1 MGKRCFIGTDIS
13 DEIKNNLEEL
23 YSDISKIEG
32 RIRLIPLKNLHI
44 TYKFLGNT
52 DENLIEKI
60 SLEIEGLLSEIKKFN
75 IEVKGVGLFKNIR
88 NPRIIWIGLIDEEKN
103 LSNLSRE
110 LNSRMSKFGFE
121 PEKREFKPHT
131 TVARIK
137 SIKDTQNL
145 EDVLSEYKEFSFG
158 KFEVKNITLYE
169 SILEKTGA
177 IYKILKVFNL
187 Q

>member
-1 MGKRCFIGTDIS
+1 MGKRCFIGTDIP

-23 YSDISKIEG
+23 YSDISKIQG

-44 TYKFLGNT
+44 TLKFLGNT
-52 DENLIEKI
+52 EENLIEKI
-60 SLEIEGLLSEIKKFN
+60 NSEIEDVLREIKNFE
-75 IEVKGVGLFKNIR
+75 IEIKGVGLFKNIR
-88 NPRIIWIGLIDEEKN
+88 NPRIIWVGFLDEEKK

-121 PEKREFKPHT
+121 PENRDFKPHIT
-131 TVARIK
+131 IARIK
-137 SIKDTQNL
+137 SIKDIQNL
-145 EDVLSEYKEFSFG
+145 ENVLSKYREFSFG
-158 KFEVKNITLYE
+158 KLEVKNITLYQ

-177 IYKILKVFNL
+177 IYKMLKVFNL